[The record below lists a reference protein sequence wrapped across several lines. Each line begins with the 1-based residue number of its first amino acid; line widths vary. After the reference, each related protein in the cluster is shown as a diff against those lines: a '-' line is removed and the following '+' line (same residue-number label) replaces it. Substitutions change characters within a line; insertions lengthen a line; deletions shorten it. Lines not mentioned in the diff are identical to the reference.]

1 MNRDDLI
8 GGEPRQGFDLLTAQ
22 EVARELRVHVDRVY
36 EAVRGGRLQ
45 AHRVGRR
52 LRFRREQVDAFLEGC
67 LT

>member
-1 MNRDDLI
+1 MDRDELV
-8 GGEPRQGFDLLTAQ
+8 GSEPRQGFDLLTAQ

-36 EAVRGGRLQ
+36 EAVRDGRLR

-52 LRFRREQVDAFLEGC
+52 LRFRREQVDAFLEDC